1 VRIAVTGAS
10 GFIGGAIATAL
21 ADREHDVTGFGR
33 TRAGW
38 SHPRG
43 SYSTWDLT
51 SELPPGAHAPPSR
64 RRSGSDDWTPFDAV
78 VHCAALADDWA
89 DPALAERVNVGGTRS
104 VIARFPG
111 ARFVHLSTSS
121 VYDAFT
127 PSRHARE
134 TEHAS
139 HFLSA
144 YSATKAAA
152 ELEYAGTDAVILR
165 PHAVYGPGDR
175 TLLPRVLAAV
185 RGRTL
190 RLPEGAR
197 ADHTLTHVDNVVA
210 AVIHS
215 IERSAPAGIYNI
227 GDATDV
233 PLHTVITEFLHRRG
247 MPDVRIASVPYAVAY
262 AAAGALESV
271 HRATGRGRP
280 RITRYAVSQLGLER
294 TLDLTAARTRLGFD
308 PTPTT
313 LAGAERW

>member
-1 VRIAVTGAS
+1 MRIAVTGAS
-10 GFIGGAIATAL
+10 GFIGGAVATAL

-33 TRAGW
+33 TRGGW
-38 SHPRG
+38 SHPLA
-43 SYSTWDLT
+43 SYSVWDLT
-51 SELPPGAHAPPSR
+51 SGPHEHHERP
-64 RRSGSDDWTPFDAV
+64 DFDAV

-89 DPALAERVNVGGTRS
+89 DADVAQRVNVLGTRA
-104 VIARFPG
+104 VIASFPG

-127 PSRHARE
+127 ASEHV
-134 TEHAS
+134 TEAAPAAQR
-139 HFLSA
+139 FLSA

-175 TLLPRVLAAV
+175 TLLPRVVAAV

-190 RLPEGAR
+190 TLPEGAKV
-197 ADHTLTHVDNVVA
+197 DHTLTHVDNVVD

-215 IERSAPAGIYNI
+215 LSPSAPAGVYNI

-233 PLHTVITEFLHRRG
+233 PLDTVITEFLHRRG
-247 MPDVRIASVPYAVAY
+247 MPDVRIASLPYAMAF

-294 TLDLTAARTRLGFD
+294 TLDLTAARTRLGYD

>member
-1 VRIAVTGAS
+1 MKIAVTGAS
-10 GFIGGAIATAL
+10 GFIGGAVATAL
-21 ADREHDVTGFGR
+21 ADREHDVIAFGR
-33 TRAGW
+33 RRAGW
-38 SHPRG
+38 THPRA

-51 SELPPGAHAPPSR
+51 AGPYLPRFGDA
-64 RRSGSDDWTPFDAV
+64 PFDAV

-89 DPALAERVNVGGTRS
+89 DARAAEQVNVGGTRS
-104 VIARFPG
+104 VIASFPG

-127 PSRHARE
+127 SSVRVAEMERS
-134 TEHAS
+134 S
-139 HFLSA
+139 HRFLSA

-175 TLLPRVLAAV
+175 TLLPRVIAAV

-197 ADHTLTHVDNVVA
+197 VDHTLTHVDNVVA

-215 IERSAPAGIYNI
+215 IDASAPAGIYNI

-247 MPDVRIASVPYAVAY
+247 MPDVRIASVPYAVAF

-294 TLDLTAARTRLGFD
+294 TLDLTAARSRLGYD

>member
-1 VRIAVTGAS
+1 MRIAVTGAS
-10 GFIGGAIATAL
+10 GFIGAAVATAL
-21 ADREHDVTGFGR
+21 AEREHDVTGFGR

-38 SHPRG
+38 SHPLAT
-43 SYSTWDLT
+43 YSTWDLT
-51 SELPPGAHAPPSR
+51 SGPHAVPVESAA
-64 RRSGSDDWTPFDAV
+64 FDAV

-89 DPALAERVNVGGTRS
+89 DADVAERVNVLGTRA
-104 VIARFPG
+104 VIASFPG

-127 PSRHARE
+127 PSRHVRE
-134 TEHAS
+134 THPMPQR
-139 HFLSA
+139 FLSA

-152 ELEYAGTDAVILR
+152 ELEFAGTDAVILR
-165 PHAVYGPGDR
+165 PHAVYGPGDQ
-175 TLLPRVLAAV
+175 TLLPRVIAAV

-190 RLPEGAR
+190 TLPEGAKVG
-197 ADHTLTHVDNVVA
+197 HTLTHVDNVVD

-215 IERSAPAGIYNI
+215 IERSAPAGVYNI

-233 PLHTVITEFLHRRG
+233 PLDTVITEFLHRRG
-247 MPDVRIASVPYAVAY
+247 MPDARIASVPYAMAF

-271 HRATGRGRP
+271 HRATRRGRP

-294 TLDLTAARTRLGFD
+294 TLDLTAARTHLGYD